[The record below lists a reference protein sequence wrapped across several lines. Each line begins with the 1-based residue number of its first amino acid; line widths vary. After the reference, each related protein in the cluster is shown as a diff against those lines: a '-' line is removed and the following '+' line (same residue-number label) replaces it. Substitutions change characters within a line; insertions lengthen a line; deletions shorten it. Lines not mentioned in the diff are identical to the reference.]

1 MGQFVGFVTLEG
13 TLTFP
18 FAANPNGA
26 ATAADAAPSYRVMSP
41 TMSSTLLASQTATTI
56 GTITGVYKVSRA
68 INAADGFA
76 SGQSYN
82 VIANYAISS
91 TARTREFTF
100 GVV

>member
-26 ATAADAAPSYRVMSP
+26 ATNADATPSYRVMSP
-41 TMSSTLLASQTATTI
+41 TMSSTLLSGQSATTI
-56 GTITGVYKVSRA
+56 GTITGVYKISKA
-68 INAADGFA
+68 IEASSGFA
-76 SGQSYN
+76 SGQQYN
-82 VIANYAISS
+82 IIVNYAIATS
-91 TARTREFTF
+91 ARTREFTF